1 MAIKLHRSGGFIFN
15 NVKVDNTNNIYLL
28 DVVKN
33 ATPLKVRYDFI
44 VPKRN
49 GSISYFN
56 RYDDNYIDVV
66 VGIYDVNILERRSKQ
81 RNLIKQI
88 INAKG
93 DLKFLDETTL
103 FYTAEIIDAV
113 EEVEGE
119 LFTELTI
126 HFKCSWCRYGLKRD
140 VNLIA
145 GTNKMYNLGNY
156 EAENIIEITAITN
169 CDKVIVDNGINSFT
183 LKNLLAGE
191 KIYVDSEKMIVYK
204 IVDGVKKSVLT
215 RFDGKF
221 LKVPVDTSTFT
232 LGGTNYSATVNIK
245 YNYTY
250 ITGR

>member
-44 VPKRN
+44 IPNRN

-56 RYDDNYIDVV
+56 RYEDNYIDIFI
-66 VGIYDVNILERRSKQ
+66 GIYDVNILDRRSKQ

-88 INAKG
+88 INAKA
-93 DLKFLDETTL
+93 DLKFLDEPNL
-103 FYTAEIIDAV
+103 FYKAEIIDAI
-113 EEVEGE
+113 EETEGD

-126 HFKCSWCRYGLKRD
+126 HFKCSWCKYGLKRD
-140 VNLIA
+140 INLIA
-145 GTNKMYNLGNY
+145 DSNKMYNLGNH
-156 EAENIIEITAITN
+156 EADNIIEITAITN
-169 CDKVIVDNGINSFT
+169 CQKVIVSNGINSFT
-183 LKNLLAGE
+183 LKNLIAGE
-191 KIYVDSEKMIVYK
+191 KIFVDSEKMIVYK
-204 IVDGVKKSVLT
+204 TVDGVKQSVLT
-215 RFDGKF
+215 RFEGKF

-232 LGGTNYSATVNIK
+232 LAGTNYNATVNIK